1 VKDLVKVTFK
11 PWDEVVIH
19 ESMYYSFEDLVK
31 LVSLGVQPGGL
42 AQPLQWAEGV
52 AFIPTGMPPTDE
64 IIKEQ
69 LLGRIHWNSLSWAL
83 MSKYA
88 SFIPIKDISA
98 KIPIVDVSANTI
110 LCTVVKALKGQAQ
123 K

>member
-1 VKDLVKVTFK
+1 MIKVTFK

-42 AQPLQWAEGV
+42 TQPLQWAEGV
-52 AFIPTGMPPTDE
+52 AFIHIGMPPTDE
-64 IIKEQ
+64 VIKEQ
-69 LLGRIHWNSLSWAL
+69 LLGKIHWNSLEWAL
-83 MSKYA
+83 MPKYA
-88 SFIPIKDISA
+88 GFIPIKDINA
-98 KIPIVDVSANTI
+98 KVPIVDVSANTVF
-110 LCTVVKALKGQAQ
+110 CTVAKALKGELE